1 MFSFY
6 LRLSS
11 SAASWR
17 RRTDLVHV
25 GGNMENDLVNNH
37 KWELLIEAQADG
49 LAGFLAVAG
58 MKMLVVSFS

>member
-6 LRLSS
+6 LRLYS

-17 RRTDLVHV
+17 RRTDLVH
-25 GGNMENDLVNNH
+25 GRQHGNELANND
-37 KWELLIEAQADG
+37 KWELPIEAQADG